1 MERRMSGIFRGL
13 TPRDDGRFHLPGARQ
28 DFQEIPFLP
37 GHPQLSERVRKR
49 LYYSWEGDCAMENLS
64 SPVADIAVELLQ
76 KAAPSPI
83 RRLQKKYAAH
93 VSREA
98 CISPCSMMLALVYI
112 ERLRNRNPEYL
123 QQISSSDLFLVSM
136 MVASK
141 YLYDEGEEEEVF
153 NDEWGAAGRLDVQT
167 VNTLE
172 MNFLRAIDWSLYTHP
187 REFFQV
193 LRWLEGRV
201 AEQQGMKRGWFT
213 YTDLCVL
220 LEQSLW
226 QKVFGDFC
234 QQVTKLACILGL
246 VYLTG
251 VATLFA
257 SVAVLHKATWGINS
271 TELLPSATEQSPDGG
286 IFIPLTLPASVSP
299 EDSLGSATPVP
310 PCSLEEQ
317 SLERRSGVTA
327 TAFYLWGSVLTA
339 LAYSDTGGFGG
350 EESQPPDQHCPYCS
364 KAKISTWP
372 QTSKHNSTWYSSKQY
387 NRAFRGL
394 AHYSFPDT
402 LLCSSCP
409 NSCSVIADD
418 PILLPS
424 PVPKTDLSGP
434 LELRQSSCAT
444 TDIAR
449 LKTFIV
455 PG

>member
-1 MERRMSGIFRGL
+1 MERRMSGLLRGYS
-13 TPRDDGRFHLPGARQ
+13 PREEKSYSSFQLPGHEFQ
-28 DFQEIPFLP
+28 DFPFLP

-49 LYYSWEGDCAMENLS
+49 LYYGWEVDCPMENLS

-112 ERLRNRNPEYL
+112 ERLRNRNPDYL
-123 QQISSSDLFLVSM
+123 KQISSSDLFLISM

-172 MNFLRAIDWSLYTHP
+172 MNFLRAIDWSLYTQP
-187 REFFQV
+187 REFFEV

-201 AEQQGMKRGWFT
+201 AEQQGLRRGWFT

-220 LEQSLW
+220 LEQGLW
-226 QKVFGDFC
+226 QKVFSDFC
-234 QQVTKLACILGL
+234 QQVTKLCCVLGL
-246 VYLTG
+246 VYLAG

-257 SVAVLHKATWGINS
+257 SVAVLHKATWELNGS
-271 TELLPSATEQSPDGG
+271 ALLPSISDQIPDGSSCVPLL
-286 IFIPLTLPASVSP
+286 IPVHPSSEENLSP
-299 EDSLGSATPVP
+299 PPTGSLS
-310 PCSLEEQ
+310 SLEDE

-327 TAFYLWGSVLTA
+327 TALYLWGTVLTA
-339 LAYSDTGGFGG
+339 LAGGLT
-350 EESQPPDQHCPYCS
+350 EEEPLPPDQICPYCS
-364 KAKISTWP
+364 KQRSQTWL
-372 QTSKHNSTWYSSKQY
+372 QSDKQHNTTHCTNHQLTCSFS
-387 NRAFRGL
+387 GL
-394 AHYSFPDT
+394 PHHDLS
-402 LLCSSCP
+402 LCQSCP
-409 NSCSVIADD
+409 KAYTAQKWDPFFPIPAIESMELNHCSICV
-418 PILLPS
+418 S
-424 PVPKTDLSGP
+424 TDF
-434 LELRQSSCAT
+434 
-444 TDIAR
+444 AR
-449 LKTFIV
+449 IKTFIV